1 MPTSRLLFASATA
14 LTLTLVF
21 AESAPLV
28 AAPLSA
34 LAIAQKETAPA
45 KDVKKVKKSQE
56 ESASKNATFATVA
69 ASDKSVREAVKATDL
84 ASVKKLTGKAITF
97 TGTVTKAFAPKGN
110 NLVILNFASDY
121 KTAVTAIVR
130 QASFGGFPS
139 LSSLEG
145 KKVVVT
151 GTVTEYQGRP
161 EIELKTPS
169 QIKLVK

>member
-1 MPTSRLLFASATA
+1 MLTTRALFASAA
-14 LTLTLVF
+14 ALTLVF
-21 AESAPLV
+21 AGSAPLT
-28 AAPLSA
+28 AAPLSVPA
-34 LAIAQKETAPA
+34 AQKETAQS

-56 ESASKNATFATVA
+56 ESASKSATFTTVA
-69 ASDKSVREAVKATDL
+69 ATDKSVTGAVKATDL
-84 ASVKKLTGKAITF
+84 EGVKKLVGKPITF

-110 NLVILNFASDY
+110 NLVILNFAADY

-130 QASFGGFPS
+130 QDSFSAFP
-139 LSSLEG
+139 LLATLEG